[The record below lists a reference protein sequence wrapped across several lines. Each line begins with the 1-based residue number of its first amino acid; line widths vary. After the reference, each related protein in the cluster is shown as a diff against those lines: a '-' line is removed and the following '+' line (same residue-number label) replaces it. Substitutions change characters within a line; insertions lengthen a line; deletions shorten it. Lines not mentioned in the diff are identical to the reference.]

1 MTEPLILCRAAGLF
15 SQAMKRKYTGT
26 AEAMMAR
33 PMAVSTG
40 VIIMGTTVMKMV
52 ARM

>member
-1 MTEPLILCRAAGLF
+1 MIEPLSLWRAIGLF
-15 SQAMKRKYTGT
+15 LQAMKRKYTGT
-26 AEAMMAR
+26 AVAMMDR
-33 PMAVSTG
+33 PMAVSLG